1 MKEVY
6 VMIYEE
12 IQDVYQLCSYLL
24 SYPSKEF
31 FDFLTEIETEI
42 DSLTKGK
49 VKKELQQFITK
60 VKELSPDQLV
70 DMYVYTFDFGKKTNL
85 YVTYMSSGEQRER
98 GVDLLFLKNYYK
110 EHGFQA
116 TDLELPDYLPLM
128 LEFAGQVEAEKL
140 KPIFVKY
147 YNNIVE
153 IQDGLLAQNNLFGHI
168 VTAVMEALHESGIKK
183 QKRRSVVE
191 C

>member
-1 MKEVY
+1 MKEGY
-6 VMIYEE
+6 VMIYDE

-31 FDFLTEIETEI
+31 FDSLTEIESEI
-42 DSLTKGK
+42 DSLSKGK
-49 VKKELQQFITK
+49 IKKELQQFITK

-128 LEFAGQVEAEKL
+128 LEFAGQVEAETL
-140 KPIFVKY
+140 KPVFVKY

-168 VTAVMEALHESGIKK
+168 VAAVMEALHESGIKK

>member
-1 MKEVY
+1 MF
-6 VMIYEE
+6 YEE

-31 FDFLTEIETEI
+31 FDSLTEIESEI
-42 DSLTKGK
+42 DSLQKGK
-49 VKKELQQFITK
+49 IKKELQQFITK

-128 LEFAGQVEAEKL
+128 LEFAGQVEAETL
-140 KPIFVKY
+140 KPVFVKY

-168 VTAVMEALHESGIKK
+168 VAAALEALHESGIKK